1 MSASAGYSGKP
12 LAVKLG
18 IKSGYRVAVIN
29 APENYLSITLG
40 TLPDDVAIM
49 QSLDVDLDLI
59 QFFTSESADLRAQ
72 ISHLKAQIKQTGG
85 IWISWPKK
93 SSKVLTDLDENIIRE
108 IGLDSGLVD
117 VKVAAVDDIWSGLK
131 FVIRLKDRG

>member
-1 MSASAGYSGKP
+1 M
-12 LAVKLG
+12 
-18 IKSGYRVAVIN
+18 IN
-29 APENYLSITLG
+29 APENYLSVTLG

-59 QFFTSESADLRAQ
+59 QFFTGESADLRGQ